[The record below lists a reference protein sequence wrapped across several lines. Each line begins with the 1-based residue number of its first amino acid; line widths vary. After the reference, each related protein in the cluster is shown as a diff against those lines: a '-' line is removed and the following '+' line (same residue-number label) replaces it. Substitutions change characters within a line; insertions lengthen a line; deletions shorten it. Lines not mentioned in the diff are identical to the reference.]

1 VCSTVEHHDGSNK
14 WRLDSMTERS
24 RGYFAPVI
32 SCIVIGLH
40 ELRHLV
46 RHRLWCATGDVK
58 GEQKI
63 EAARLAE
70 EDVDVGIR

>member
-1 VCSTVEHHDGSNK
+1 VCSTADDGSNK

-32 SCIVIGLH
+32 SCIVIERH
-40 ELRHLV
+40 DLRHLV
-46 RHRLWCATGDVK
+46 RHLLWCATDDVE
-58 GEQKI
+58 GEQKV

-70 EDVDVGIR
+70 EDVGVGVR